1 MDLNAD
7 VGESFGLWRLGDD
20 DELLDLITSANV
32 ACGFHAGDAMT
43 MRQVCTASAARGV
56 AVGALVGYRDLAG
69 FGRRRIEYDF
79 AELRDEVLYQI
90 GALEAFCRVTGVR
103 LNHVKPYGA
112 LYRTAAVDEVQAAA
126 VVAAIS
132 EYDPQLGVL
141 CAPGSVLAQLA
152 TGAGLRPVAEG
163 FVQRAYLPTGQLVAR
178 ESPGAVITDPEEVAR
193 RAVRM
198 AAEHQV
204 VAIDGTVVPCPVES
218 LCLQSDI
225 PGTVRVATLVRAAL
239 TDAGLTPVAF
249 V

>member
-43 MRQVCTASAARGV
+43 MRQVCTAAAARGV

-198 AAEHQV
+198 AAEQQV

-249 V
+249 A

>member
-20 DELLDLITSANV
+20 EELLDLITSANV

-43 MRQVCTASAARGV
+43 MRQVCTAAAARGI

-90 GALEAFCRVTGVR
+90 GALDAFCRVTGGR

-126 VVAAIS
+126 VVSAVS
-132 EYDPQLGVL
+132 EYDPRLGVL

-198 AAEHQV
+198 AGDQQV
-204 VAIDGTVVPCPVES
+204 VAVDGTVVPCPVES

-239 TDAGLTPVAF
+239 TDAGLSPVPF
-249 V
+249 S